1 MSHSLVEK
9 YEIILAADPR
19 SRVFVE
25 LARALLEQGNT
36 ARAIDVCRQG
46 VEHHPTSI
54 QGRVIWAK
62 ALLASGDIDE
72 AVVQFDLA
80 AGIEPRNPYAFNL
93 AAELL
98 AEKGLHARALPLL
111 EQAAELQPGNE
122 KVKGWLAEARQQAG
136 AAAPVARK
144 EATPP
149 PEPGAANGAAKPNGP
164 PRLERKGGAPANATP
179 APGAPATERP
189 ATTPPAI
196 PPVPSTTPTG
206 TAPPPLRKPP
216 PARPKREVTNPR
228 FALEHLPEEKA
239 PPPAPAPAAAA
250 AGPDAREAA
259 RIASEYERELR
270 QKLQP
275 SEAPQGYLRRNWL
288 PLLAAALLAVGLGGG
303 GFIFVTVRRNNRAA
317 EVQSYVDAARKGLA
331 RDTAGALKE
340 AARVLAEARSL
351 DPASAEATSLSAEVA
366 AVLWADHGD
375 TAARDLAQGLVA
387 SGKAGD
393 GALAARYLLASTPSA
408 RNAAAADL
416 ASRTLRVDPL
426 LQTLVARV
434 LLARGE
440 TQSALARLDIAAR
453 SSPPSLRALAD
464 LGDVYRERG
473 DLEPAL
479 SYYGTALAA
488 HATHPRS
495 AIGAAE
501 VRLALGREI
510 AEALASLRAV
520 EADGGSPP
528 PVADRLRF
536 ELAYA
541 RALAAQ
547 GQRALAA
554 ERLDRANERLGNRA
568 EVPATLAEIHM
579 QAGAFDKAEAEARRA
594 VRFAPRETAWRVL
607 LARAQ
612 NGRGRYRELLKDS
625 EGAEGREIRLYRGIA
640 RYELGDYRGARGELE
655 KSRRDGKMPAEAAA
669 YVALC
674 EYGLGREA
682 QARALLEK
690 LAALERPPAIAYV
703 ALGHL
708 AAARGRTDEA
718 ERDWRLAI
726 DRDPSN
732 VEAHCALG
740 RLLARTGRA
749 GEARVDLE
757 KAVALNPF
765 HAEARLALGS
775 ALLAA
780 GEPKA
785 ARDAFGAV
793 LAEDPRSGAALRG
806 LSAAHLADGHVP
818 EARGAADRATAA
830 DPRNPESWLAAARA
844 ALAQGDGAAARRF
857 AERAQKLAPKA
868 PSAVEARKLAQQSMR

>member
-1 MSHSLVEK
+1 MPPSLVEK
-9 YEIILAADPR
+9 YEIILAADPK

-25 LARALLEQGNT
+25 LARALVDQGSH

-46 VEHHPTSI
+46 IEHHPTSI

-62 ALLASGDIDE
+62 ALLAAGDVDE

-80 AGIEPRNPYAFNL
+80 AGIEPRNPYAYNL

-98 AEKGLHARALPLL
+98 AEKGLLARALLLL
-111 EQAAELQPGNE
+111 EQAVELQPGNE
-122 KVKGWLAEARQQAG
+122 KMKAWLAEARQQAG
-136 AAAPVARK
+136 SAAPATRK

-149 PEPGAANGAAKPNGP
+149 PASGAGTTDGP
-164 PRLERKGGAPANATP
+164 PRLARKRPSGGAPASATP
-179 APGAPATERP
+179 APGAPATP
-189 ATTPPAI
+189 AAR
-196 PPVPSTTPTG
+196 PPVPATTPTG

-216 PARPKREVTNPR
+216 PPKPKREVTNPR
-228 FALEHLPEEKA
+228 FALEHLPEAKA
-239 PPPAPAPAAAA
+239 PERAPAPAAAA
-250 AGPDAREAA
+250 GADAKEAA
-259 RIASEYERELR
+259 RIAGEYERELR
-270 QKLQP
+270 QKLQAH
-275 SEAPQGYLRRNWL
+275 EAPQGYLRRNWL

-303 GFIFVTVRRNNRAA
+303 GYIYVSVRRANRAA
-317 EVQSYVDAARKGLA
+317 EVRSYVDAARKGLA
-331 RDTAGALKE
+331 RDTAGALRE
-340 AARVLAEARSL
+340 AAKVLAEARSL
-351 DPASAEATSLSAEVA
+351 DRDDAEAASLSAQVA
-366 AVLWADHGD
+366 AVLWSDYGD
-375 TAARDLAQGLVA
+375 VGSRELAQKLAA
-387 SGKAGD
+387 SGKAGE
-393 GALAARYLLASTPSA
+393 GALAARYLTAATPAA
-408 RNAAAADL
+408 RSAAAAEL
-416 ASRTLRVDPL
+416 ATRPLRVDPL

-440 TQSALARLDIAAR
+440 TQSALSRLDIAAR

-473 DLEPAL
+473 DLEQAL
-479 SYYGTALAA
+479 GYYRTALAA

-495 AIGAAE
+495 AIGAAD
-501 VRLALGREI
+501 VRLALGRET

-520 EADGGSPP
+520 EADPGSPP
-528 PVADRLRF
+528 PAADRLRF

-554 ERLDRANERLGNRA
+554 ERLDRANERLGARA

-594 VRFAPRETAWRVL
+594 VRFAPREGAWRVL

-640 RYELGDYRGARGELE
+640 RYELGDYRGARAELE
-655 KSRRDGKMPAEAAA
+655 RSRRDGKMPAEAAA

-690 LAALERPPAIAYV
+690 LAALEKAPAIAFV

-718 ERDWRLAI
+718 ERDWRLAAEE
-726 DRDPSN
+726 DPSN
-732 VEAHCALG
+732 VEARCALG
-740 RLLARTGRA
+740 RLLAKGGRA
-749 GEARVDLE
+749 KEARASLE
-757 KAVALNPF
+757 RAVALNPF
-765 HAEARLALGS
+765 HAEARLALGTV
-775 ALLAA
+775 LLAA
-780 GEPKA
+780 GDPRA
-785 ARDAFGAV
+785 ARDSFGAV
-793 LAEDPRSGAALRG
+793 LSEDPRSGAALRG

-818 EARGAADRATAA
+818 EARSAAERATSA
-830 DPRNPESWLAAARA
+830 DPKNPESWLAAARA
-844 ALAQGDGAAARRF
+844 ALAQGDGAAVRRF
-857 AERAQKLAPKA
+857 AERAQKLAPRA
-868 PSAVEARKLAQQSMR
+868 PTAAEARKLSEQSTARR

>member
-1 MSHSLVEK
+1 MPPSLVEK

-25 LARALLEQGNT
+25 LARALVDHGDH

-46 VEHHPTSI
+46 IEHHPASI

-62 ALLASGDIDE
+62 ALLAADDVDE

-80 AGIEPRNPYAFNL
+80 AGIEPRNPYAYNL

-98 AEKGLHARALPLL
+98 AEKGLLARALPLL

-122 KVKGWLAEARQQAG
+122 KIKAWLADARKQAG
-136 AAAPVARK
+136 AAAPTRPK

-149 PEPGAANGAAKPNGP
+149 PESGAGGANGP
-164 PRLERKGGAPANATP
+164 PRLARKRPSGGAPTGATP
-179 APGAPATERP
+179 VPSAAA
-189 ATTPPAI
+189 ATTPPAR
-196 PPVPSTTPTG
+196 PPVPKTTPTG

-216 PARPKREVTNPR
+216 PPKPKREVTNPR
-228 FALEHLPEEKA
+228 FALEHLPESKA
-239 PPPAPAPAAAA
+239 PERAPAPAAA

-259 RIASEYERELR
+259 RIAGEYERELR
-270 QKLQP
+270 QKLQGA
-275 SEAPQGYLRRNWL
+275 EAPQGYLRRNWL

-303 GFIFVTVRRNNRAA
+303 GYIYVTVRRANRAA
-317 EVQSYVDAARKGLA
+317 EVKSYVEAARKGLA

-340 AARVLAEARSL
+340 AAKVLAEARSL
-351 DPASAEATSLSAEVA
+351 DPANAEAASLSAQVA
-366 AVLWADHGD
+366 AVLWSDHGD
-375 TAARDLAQGLVA
+375 VAAKELAQKLAA

-393 GALAARYLLASTPSA
+393 GALAARYLLAATPAA
-408 RNAAAADL
+408 RNAVAAEL
-416 ASRTLRVDPL
+416 ATRPIRVDPL
-426 LQTLVARV
+426 VQTLVARA

-440 TQSALARLDIAAR
+440 TQSALSRLDIAAR
-453 SSPPSLRALAD
+453 STPPSLRALAD

-473 DLEPAL
+473 DLDPAL
-479 SYYGTALAA
+479 GYYRTALAA
-488 HATHPRS
+488 HATHPRA

-501 VRLALGREI
+501 VRLALGRETG
-510 AEALASLRAV
+510 EALASLRAV
-520 EADGGSPP
+520 EADPGSPP

-541 RALAAQ
+541 RVLAAQ

-554 ERLDRANERLGNRA
+554 ERLDRANERLGTRA
-568 EVPATLAEIHM
+568 EVPAALAEIHM

-594 VRFAPRETAWRVL
+594 VRFAPRENAWRVL

-625 EGAEGREIRLYRGIA
+625 EGADGREIRLYRGIA
-640 RYELGDYRGARGELE
+640 RYELGDYRGARAELE
-655 KSRRDGKMPAEAAA
+655 RSRRDGKMPAEAAA

-690 LAALERPPAIAYV
+690 LAGLEKPPAIAFV

-708 AAARGRTDEA
+708 AAARGRADEA
-718 ERDWRLAI
+718 ERNWRLAAEE
-726 DRDPSN
+726 DPSN
-732 VEAHCALG
+732 IEARCALG
-740 RLLARTGRA
+740 RLLARNGRA
-749 GEARVDLE
+749 KEARASLE

-765 HAEARLALGS
+765 HAEARLALGTV
-775 ALLAA
+775 LLAA
-780 GEPKA
+780 GDPKA
-785 ARDAFGAV
+785 ARDAFGAI
-793 LAEDPRSGAALRG
+793 LAEDPRGGAALRG

-818 EARGAADRATAA
+818 EARGAAERATSA

-844 ALAQGDGAAARRF
+844 ALAQGDGAAVRRF

-868 PSAVEARKLAQQSMR
+868 PSAAEARKLADRSKR

>member
-1 MSHSLVEK
+1 MPPSLVEK
-9 YEIILAADPR
+9 YEIILAADPK

-25 LARALLEQGNT
+25 LARALVDHGNH

-46 VEHHPTSI
+46 IEHHPASI

-62 ALLASGDIDE
+62 ALLAAGDVDE

-80 AGIEPRNPYAFNL
+80 AGIEPRNPYAYNL

-98 AEKGLHARALPLL
+98 AEKGLLARALPLL

-122 KVKGWLAEARQQAG
+122 KIRAWLADARKQAG
-136 AAAPVARK
+136 AAAP
-144 EATPP
+144 ATPR
-149 PEPGAANGAAKPNGP
+149 E
-164 PRLERKGGAPANATP
+164 ATP
-179 APGAPATERP
+179 APEPGKAGTPPRLARKSAAPA
-189 ATTPPAI
+189 APPAR

-216 PARPKREVTNPR
+216 PPRPKREVTNPR
-228 FALEHLPEEKA
+228 FALEHLPESKA
-239 PPPAPAPAAAA
+239 PEPAPSPAAA

-259 RIASEYERELR
+259 RIAGEYERELR
-270 QKLQP
+270 KKLQAP
-275 SEAPQGYLRRNWL
+275 DAPQGYLRRNWL
-288 PLLAAALLAVGLGGG
+288 PLLAAALIALGLGGG
-303 GFIFVTVRRNNRAA
+303 GFIYVTVRRNNRAA
-317 EVQSYVDAARKGLA
+317 EVRSYVESARKGIA
-331 RDTAGALKE
+331 RDTAGALRE
-340 AARVLAEARSL
+340 AAKVLAEARSL
-351 DPASAEATSLSAEVA
+351 DPANVEAASLSAEVA
-366 AVLWADHGD
+366 AVLWSDHGEV
-375 TAARDLAQGLVA
+375 AARELAQKLAA

-393 GALAARYLLASTPSA
+393 GALAARYLLAATPAA
-408 RNAAAADL
+408 RGAPAAEL
-416 ASRTLRVDPL
+416 ASRTIRVDPL
-426 LQTLVARV
+426 VQTLVARV
-434 LLARGE
+434 LLSRGE
-440 TQSALARLDIAAR
+440 TQSALSRLDIAAR

-473 DLEPAL
+473 DLEQAL
-479 SYYGTALAA
+479 GYYRTALAA

-501 VRLALGREI
+501 VRLALGRET
-510 AEALASLRAV
+510 AEALATLRAV
-520 EADGGSPP
+520 EADPGSTPP
-528 PVADRLRF
+528 IADRLRF

-554 ERLDRANERLGNRA
+554 ERLDRANEKLGTRA
-568 EVPATLAEIHM
+568 ELPAALAEIHM
-579 QAGAFDKAEAEARRA
+579 QAGAFDKAETEARRA
-594 VRFAPRETAWRVL
+594 VRFAPRESAWHVL

-625 EGAEGREIRLYRGIA
+625 EGADGREIRLYRGIA
-640 RYELGDYRGARGELE
+640 RYELGDYRGARAELE
-655 KSRRDGKMPAEAAA
+655 RSRRDGKMPAEAAA

-690 LAALERPPAIAYV
+690 LAGLEKPPAIAFV

-708 AAARGRTDEA
+708 AAARGRADEA
-718 ERDWRLAI
+718 ERDWRLAVEE
-726 DRDPSN
+726 DPSS

-740 RLLARTGRA
+740 RLLARNGRA
-749 GEARVDLE
+749 KEARASLE

-765 HAEARLALGS
+765 HAEARLALGT

-780 GEPKA
+780 GEAKA

-793 LAEDPRSGAALRG
+793 LSEDPRSGAALRG
-806 LSAAHLADGHVP
+806 LAAAHLADGHLP
-818 EARGAADRATAA
+818 EARGAAERATSAE
-830 DPRNPESWLAAARA
+830 PKNPESWLAAARA
-844 ALAQGDGAAARRF
+844 ALAQGDGAAVRRF

-868 PSAVEARKLAQQSMR
+868 ASAVEARKLADRSKR